1 MLEEQEIIDEVNII
15 LDDVVLKTINVP
27 EELRENFNDIVKKI
41 ASIVIKLYCN
51 RKNANKL
58 LDDML
63 NTYKCTLDD
72 IVNKAINNTDT
83 DELGEIDNT
92 LAEINNGDEWINE

>member
-1 MLEEQEIIDEVNII
+1 MLEEQEIIDEVNVI

-27 EELRENFNDIVKKI
+27 EELRDNFNDIVKKI

-92 LAEINNGDEWINE
+92 LTEINNGDEWINE

>member
-1 MLEEQEIIDEVNII
+1 MLEEQEIIDEVNVI

-41 ASIVIKLYCN
+41 AYIVIKLYCN

-83 DELGEIDNT
+83 DELEKIDNT
-92 LAEINNGDEWINE
+92 LTEINNGDEWINE

>member
-1 MLEEQEIIDEVNII
+1 MLEEQEIIDEVNVI
-15 LDDVVLKTINVP
+15 LDDVVLKTVNVP

-83 DELGEIDNT
+83 DELEGIDNT
-92 LAEINNGDEWINE
+92 LTEINNGDEWIND

>member
-1 MLEEQEIIDEVNII
+1 MLEEQEIIDEVNVI

-27 EELRENFNDIVKKI
+27 EELRDNFNDIVKKI

-72 IVNKAINNTDT
+72 IVNKAINNTGT
-83 DELGEIDNT
+83 DELEDIDNT
-92 LAEINNGDEWINE
+92 LTEINNEDEWINE

>member
-1 MLEEQEIIDEVNII
+1 MLEEQEIIDEVNVI

-83 DELGEIDNT
+83 DELEGIDNT
-92 LAEINNGDEWINE
+92 LTEINNGDEWIND

>member
-1 MLEEQEIIDEVNII
+1 MLEEQEIIDEVNVI

-27 EELRENFNDIVKKI
+27 EELRDNFNDIVKKI
-41 ASIVIKLYCN
+41 ASIVIKLYSN

-83 DELGEIDNT
+83 DELEEIDNT
-92 LAEINNGDEWINE
+92 LTEINSEDEWINE

>member
-1 MLEEQEIIDEVNII
+1 MLEEQEIIDEVNVI

-58 LDDML
+58 LDILL

-83 DELGEIDNT
+83 DELEEIDNT
-92 LAEINNGDEWINE
+92 LTEINNGDEWINE

>member
-1 MLEEQEIIDEVNII
+1 MLEEQEIIDEVNVI

-83 DELGEIDNT
+83 DELEEIDNT
-92 LAEINNGDEWINE
+92 LTETNNGDEWINE

>member
-51 RKNANKL
+51 RKNASKL

-83 DELGEIDNT
+83 DELEGIDNT
-92 LAEINNGDEWINE
+92 LTEINNEDEWINE

>member
-83 DELGEIDNT
+83 DEPEELDNT
-92 LAEINNGDEWINE
+92 STEINSEDEWINE

>member
-1 MLEEQEIIDEVNII
+1 MLEEQEIIDEVNVI

-63 NTYKCTLDD
+63 KTYKCTLDD

-83 DELGEIDNT
+83 DEPEELDNT
-92 LAEINNGDEWINE
+92 STETNSGDEWINE